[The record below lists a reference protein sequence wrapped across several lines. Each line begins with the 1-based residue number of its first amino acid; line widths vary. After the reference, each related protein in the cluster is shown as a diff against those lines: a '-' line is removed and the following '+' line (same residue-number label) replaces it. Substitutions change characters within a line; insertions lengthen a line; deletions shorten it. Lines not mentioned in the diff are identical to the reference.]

1 MGSVSPEFDWSL
13 SGGGDPRKGGSAA
26 VNENSI
32 LERVT
37 AAAEERQLSP
47 NTLISYRRT
56 CCPRLTHRA
65 YDKDFRQEADAPC
78 CARRLAMRAFADRE
92 VAIIRADRMGVPLS
106 LAVAKSP
113 LTPNKSFPNE
123 HKKGLAIAN
132 PCRGI

>member
-1 MGSVSPEFDWSL
+1 M
-13 SGGGDPRKGGSAA
+13 
-26 VNENSI
+26 NENSI

-56 CCPRLTHRA
+56 CCPKLTHRA
-65 YDKDFRQEADAPC
+65 YNKDFRQEADAPR

-92 VAIIRADRMGVPLS
+92 VAITEPVVWVFPYHSPML
-106 LAVAKSP
+106 VAKSP

-132 PCRGI
+132 PCRAI